1 MPIPPILRVRI
12 SQLSE
17 SPLDINL
24 ISSYSFCCFQL
35 GHDVAPVDWGNRPH
49 CSHISSPGVNEVSHN
64 KGTIVIFIEN
74 FIRPKKF
81 PPGPINFPLVGSLP
95 YVDVR
100 NISKSFKKLRKK

>member
-1 MPIPPILRVRI
+1 VERLQLHIPLILRVRI

-49 CSHISSPGVNEVSHN
+49 CSHISSPGVNEVSHKN
-64 KGTIVIFIEN
+64 GHILPTGQWYAPSAVIN
-74 FIRPKKF
+74 VAKM
-81 PPGPINFPLVGSLP
+81 
-95 YVDVR
+95 
-100 NISKSFKKLRKK
+100 